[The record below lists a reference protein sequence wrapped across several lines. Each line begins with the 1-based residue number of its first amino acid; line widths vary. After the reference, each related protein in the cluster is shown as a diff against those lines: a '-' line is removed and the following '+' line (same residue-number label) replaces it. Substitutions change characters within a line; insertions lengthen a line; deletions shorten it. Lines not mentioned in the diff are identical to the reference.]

1 MKIIGDIIASYVTK
15 ERGKLSSPNQP
26 AILIMDV
33 FKGQMTNPFLK
44 KLEEYNGAVVKWL
57 SLLHNSIQ
65 LSPNLGSAQ
74 VQILL
79 AACRRFAMVRIS
91 DNDTGWK

>member
-44 KLEEYNGAVVKWL
+44 KLEEYNGAVV
-57 SLLHNSIQ
+57 
-65 LSPNLGSAQ
+65 
-74 VQILL
+74 
-79 AACRRFAMVRIS
+79 
-91 DNDTGWK
+91 